1 MNKIIGR
8 EKEKKI
14 LSNILSLKE
23 PEFLA
28 IYGRRRVGKTFLI
41 RNFFNDKGL
50 YFEVTGQYK
59 TSYKQQLENYYN
71 ALFIAFKITSP
82 IPKPTS
88 WKEALSLLTFLIKTQ
103 AENRKII
110 MFFDELPWLATQRS
124 GLLAALDY
132 EWNTEW
138 SNLKNLKL
146 IVCGSAASWV
156 LDNIINATGGLHN
169 RITRIIHLKPFSL
182 GETEEYLKKRGVR
195 LKPLQI
201 LELYMAMGGIPY
213 YLNQIEKGKSA
224 TEIISRVCFTD
235 DGLLFS
241 EYDRLFRSLFKN
253 AEVHL
258 KIIQKIVKKGNH
270 ISKKELINS
279 GGFSSGGGFRDKIME
294 LVSSGFI
301 REYVPFG
308 KKSRDTVLKI
318 TDEYTMFFMEWIEPI
333 KRRGAISN
341 PDYWLNASTQ
351 QKYKTWTGYA
361 YEAVCEKHIQQII
374 RKLGIANVAGE
385 IGKWHFFP
393 AVGSKKTGAQID
405 LVIDRF
411 DDCINICEIKFS
423 RNEYVIDKKYARNL
437 LNKINVFEEKTG
449 TKKQIF
455 LTLITTMGLK
465 KNLYTED
472 LVHSEVV
479 MNDLFD

>member
-23 PEFLA
+23 PAFLA

-195 LKPLQI
+195 LKPQQI

-308 KKSRDTVLKI
+308 KKSRDSVLKI
-318 TDEYTMFFMEWIEPI
+318 TDEYTLFFMEWIEPI

>member
-308 KKSRDTVLKI
+308 KKSRDSVLKI
-318 TDEYTMFFMEWIEPI
+318 TDEYTLFFMEWIEPI

>member
-318 TDEYTMFFMEWIEPI
+318 TDEYTLFFMEWIEPI

>member
-308 KKSRDTVLKI
+308 KKSRDSVLKI
-318 TDEYTMFFMEWIEPI
+318 TDEYTLFFMEWIDPI

-411 DDCINICEIKFS
+411 DDCINICEINFS

>member
-279 GGFSSGGGFRDKIME
+279 GGFSSGGGFHDKIME

-318 TDEYTMFFMEWIEPI
+318 TDEYTLFFMEWIEPI

>member
-308 KKSRDTVLKI
+308 KKSRDSVLKI
-318 TDEYTMFFMEWIEPI
+318 TDEYTLFFMEWIDPI